1 MAKIVQRRRG
11 TTAEHSTFTG
21 LEGEITVNTSLNTV
35 VVHDGATA
43 GGFSLALADGSNL
56 TGSSSN
62 SIGIVELDVTD
73 GTAGQVLSTDGSGNL
88 SFIDVSIESLG
99 IADGTAGQVLSTD
112 GSGNL
117 SFISTPDI
125 SGSNIGGD
133 LTGTIGNAQI
143 ASNTVGITELNVAD
157 GTSGQILSTNGAGVL
172 SFVDRPADG
181 EPGVSGISLAL
192 AIAVS

>member
-11 TTAEHSTFTG
+11 TTAEHSSFTG

-56 TGSSSN
+56 TGSSTN
-62 SIGIVELDVTD
+62 SIGISELNV
-73 GTAGQVLSTDGSGNL
+73 V
-88 SFIDVSIESLG
+88 
-99 IADGTAGQVLSTD
+99 DGTAGQVLSTD

-117 SFISTPDI
+117 SFISTPDV
-125 SGSNIGGD
+125 SGSNVGGD
-133 LTGTIGNAQI
+133 LSGTIGNAQI
-143 ASNTVGITELNVAD
+143 ATNTVGITELNVAD
-157 GTSGQILSTNGAGVL
+157 GTNGQILSTNGSGVL
-172 SFVDRPADG
+172 SFVDRPAG
-181 EPGVSGISLAL
+181 GISLAL

>member
-117 SFISTPDI
+117 SFISTPDV
-125 SGSNIGGD
+125 SGSNVGGD

-157 GTSGQILSTNGAGVL
+157 GTNGQILSTNGSGVL

-181 EPGVSGISLAL
+181 APGTSGISLAL

>member
-62 SIGIVELDVTD
+62 SIGITELDVTD
-73 GTAGQVLSTDGSGNL
+73 GTAGQVLSTDGNGNL
-88 SFIDVSIESLG
+88 SFINVGIESLG

-117 SFISTPDI
+117 SFISTPDV
-125 SGSNIGGD
+125 SGSNVGGD
-133 LTGTIGNAQI
+133 LSGTIGNAQI
-143 ASNTVGITELNVAD
+143 VSNTVGITELNVAD
-157 GTSGQILSTNGAGVL
+157 GTSGQVLSTDGSGNL
-172 SFVDRPADG
+172 SFVSGDSISG
-181 EPGVSGISLAL
+181 TTVGVSLAL